1 MIRILASTFSV
12 TKKVLI
18 VLSSGILSK
27 LYVNRASM
35 PGVQFQQAQVTLAFL
50 FCDGVFSP
58 FTALVLSFIHPSN
71 LSHCVPEVT
80 PLNQLLFNEQMALP
94 GLL

>member
-27 LYVNRASM
+27 LYVNKMTASDYRM
-35 PGVQFQQAQVTLAFL
+35 DREQIPRRPG
-50 FCDGVFSP
+50 
-58 FTALVLSFIHPSN
+58 II
-71 LSHCVPEVT
+71 
-80 PLNQLLFNEQMALP
+80 
-94 GLL
+94 